1 MAHSPVYKENT
12 YTVYN
17 DDAGLAKIRK
27 ARREVDARQNHTTA
41 NALFNILLSIAGL
54 FSQTLG
60 FTSLLFSGAETSNDT
75 YLEKLENF
83 YTIIEEDM
91 ANSSLRIMRVIITD
105 RYKGTWHEQADAY
118 RYSALLPRVEYV
130 IRP

>member
-105 RYKGTWHEQADAY
+105 RYKGIWNAKAEAY
-118 RYSALLPRVEYV
+118 QYSALLPHVEYV